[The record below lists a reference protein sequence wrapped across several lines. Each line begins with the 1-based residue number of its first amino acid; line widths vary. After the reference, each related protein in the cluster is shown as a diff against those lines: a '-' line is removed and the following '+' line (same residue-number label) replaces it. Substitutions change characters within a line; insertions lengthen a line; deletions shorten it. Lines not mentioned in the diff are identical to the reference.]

1 VQRAVAPAVAIT
13 STGSLTVTAQVAT
26 ACGSAG
32 NANAASEDDATAVE
46 GMTIRQ
52 PEVDQVARQASRGGL
67 ARLNANQRIIAA
79 AALIAAVFS
88 LLPDGLR
95 ERLLDDVNLVA
106 AIANVLELMKG

>member
-1 VQRAVAPAVAIT
+1 MARRT
-13 STGSLTVTAQVAT
+13 SQF
-26 ACGSAG
+26 
-32 NANAASEDDATAVE
+32 
-46 GMTIRQ
+46 
-52 PEVDQVARQASRGGL
+52 GL

-79 AALIAAVFS
+79 AALIAVVFW